1 MSVASANA
9 EGHSWATSTAS
20 RGISPFAA
28 QRYLLN
34 LAAKAAIGLAV
45 LLAGFVKF
53 EPAPYELYM
62 VALIPMWALF
72 GLRLSASIMP
82 LIVCLVRF
90 NVGGL
95 LSMLVMDKLYDTPLY
110 LAVSLFLAFSAIFY
124 AAVIRQMPDILRTI
138 MVAWATAGVVTS
150 LLGIAGFLGVPGLDL
165 FTRYGRATGVFEDP
179 NVFGPFLVPPTLYLL
194 HRVVTGPVSAMAL
207 RAVPLI
213 IIVLGI
219 FFSFSRGAWGLL
231 ALSVLIQLVLLM
243 LHHRSG
249 VFRIRI
255 LVLSLAGIGLLGIS
269 IAIALQIPAVS
280 EIFTTRA
287 RLVQDYDGGHMG
299 RFDRHIFGFMLAMEK
314 PFGIGPLNFGRML
327 GEDTHNIWL
336 KALLD
341 YGWMG
346 FASWFVMLA
355 WSLVGGFRIMF
366 RQRAWQPFLLISWIG
381 LLGHTLLGFI
391 IDTDHW
397 RHFYL
402 LLGMVWGCIALE
414 ARFQAGTL
422 DAEGRRIGSPPP
434 PAWSG
439 RRGAGV
445 EPTKA

>member
-1 MSVASANA
+1 M
-9 EGHSWATSTAS
+9 
-20 RGISPFAA
+20 AA
-28 QRYLLN
+28 QRHLLN

-62 VALIPMWALF
+62 VVLIPLWALF
-72 GLRLSASIMP
+72 GLRLSVSIAP
-82 LIVCLVRF
+82 LVVLLITF
-90 NVGGL
+90 NVGGM
-95 LSMLVMDKLYDTPLY
+95 LSMLVMDKLYNTPLY

-124 AAVIRQMPDILRTI
+124 AAVIRQRPDILKTI
-138 MVAWATAGVVTS
+138 MIAWTLSGVVTS
-150 LLGIAGFLGVPGLDL
+150 ILGMAGFFGVPGLGL

-194 HRVVTGPVSAMAL
+194 HRVVTGPVHAMAV
-207 RAVPLI
+207 RAIPLI

-231 ALSVLIQLVLLM
+231 VIGVAMELGLLL

-249 VFRIRI
+249 LFRLRI
-255 LVLSLAGIGLLGIS
+255 LILGLAGVALLGIS
-269 IAIALQIPAVS
+269 VAVVLQIPAVS
-280 EIFTTRA
+280 ELFTVRA
-287 RLVQDYDGGHMG
+287 RLVQDYDGGHLG
-299 RFDRHIFGFMLAMEK
+299 RFDRHILGFKLALEK
-314 PFGIGPLNFGRML
+314 PLGIGPLSFGRML

-336 KALLD
+336 KALMD
-341 YGWMG
+341 YGWLG
-346 FASWFVMLA
+346 FASWFLMIVL
-355 WSLVGGFRIMF
+355 SLGGGLKIMF
-366 RQRAWQPFLLISWIG
+366 RERAWQPFLLIAWVG

-422 DAEGRRIGSPPP
+422 DAEGKTIGRPAPPP
-434 PAWSG
+434 WTN
-439 RRGAGV
+439 RRVRKIEEQQA
-445 EPTKA
+445 